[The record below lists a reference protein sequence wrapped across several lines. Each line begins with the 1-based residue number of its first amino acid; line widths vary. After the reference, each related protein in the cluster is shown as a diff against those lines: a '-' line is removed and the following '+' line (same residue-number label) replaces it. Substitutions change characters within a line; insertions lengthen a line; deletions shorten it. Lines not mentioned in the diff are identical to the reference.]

1 MKGIGL
7 KGGKIHSVDLNT
19 GVSINED
26 VLLCHH
32 FFIFLILSTH
42 KAPDF
47 FINHFTMGI
56 KL

>member
-1 MKGIGL
+1 MKEIGL

-19 GVSINED
+19 GISINED

-47 FINHFTMGI
+47 FY
-56 KL
+56 